1 MCGTVLNAALK
12 HRISAHLLEQAGWNE
27 GLGSPFTAA
36 LLRAMNDDLQGDG
49 PVWKL
54 CAGWTGHPRKD
65 ALGLR
70 ILGALHHAVLTGQ
83 AAGLATVFP
92 PNEAARDIQRVWA
105 EAKSWIEDNLIAVR
119 QYIQS
124 PPQTNE
130 TRRSIALL
138 PGFLA
143 LAAQF
148 DMPMHL
154 LEIGAS
160 AGLNQN
166 WDRFGYQTA
175 SWTRPGDSEVLIKT
189 DWQGPVP
196 AHLDVIVNI
205 GSRAA
210 CDLNPLNV
218 SAPGAARRL
227 KSYVWP
233 DQPDRLQ
240 RLDAAIAVAV
250 ASGTQ
255 VEQAD
260 AEAWLIE
267 KLTQRP
273 ATGLTVVYHSVF
285 LTYPPKAQI
294 KRIMNLIAKHGAGA
308 TSQAPLAWLCYESEG
323 LFGGDLSSPQMQTR
337 VQVWPG

>member
-1 MCGTVLNAALK
+1 
-12 HRISAHLLEQAGWNE
+12 
-27 GLGSPFTAA
+27 
-36 LLRAMNDDLQGDG
+36 MNDDFNAGGVIAALCNDWDG
-49 PVWKL
+49 N
-54 CAGWTGHPRKD
+54 PRKD

-70 ILGALHHAVLTGQ
+70 ILGALHHAVLAGDAEAL
-83 AAGLATVFP
+83 AAEFP
-92 PNEAARDIQRVWA
+92 ASNRDYNIDRVWA
-105 EAKSWIEDNLIAVR
+105 AARRWLEGNLDAVKLFM
-119 QYIQS
+119 QS

-143 LAAQF
+143 LAARF

-175 SWTRPGDSEVLIKT
+175 SWARPGDSEVLIKT
-189 DWQGPVP
+189 DWQGPAP
-196 AHLDVIVNI
+196 THLDAVVDI

-210 CDLNPLNV
+210 CDLNPLDV
-218 SAPGAARRL
+218 SDPGAARRL

-250 ASGTQ
+250 SSGTQ
-255 VEQAD
+255 VDQAD

-267 KLTQRP
+267 KLAQRP
-273 ATGLTVVYHSVF
+273 ATGLTVIFHSVF
-285 LTYPPKAQI
+285 LIYPPKEQI
-294 KRIMNLIAKHGAGA
+294 KRIMNLIAKHGADA

-323 LFGGDLSSPQMQTR
+323 LFGGDHSNPQMQTR
-337 VQVWPG
+337 LQVWPGDETQILARSDGHVTQVEAY